1 MALQQRNALTHARVQ
16 PLPEVTDSPALMREL
31 MRLKEENRRLK
42 DVILARGQFIDS
54 MNSLME
60 AVENPPSD
68 VEIMDIM
75 RDVLQNTLKAIHARD
90 GSLLVRDEAT
100 NELVFALVEGDGPKG
115 NILWRRLPAGQGIAG
130 WVVENRRAAIVNN
143 VLSDDRFYAKFDEE
157 GAFRTRSV
165 LAAPIIGGAQVLG
178 VIEVLNK
185 RDDMLFN
192 SGDRARLS
200 LICRVAGELL
210 YRMFRGISL
219 GAQSQPVSRSI

>member
-1 MALQQRNALTHARVQ
+1 MASEQRNPLTHTRVQ

-42 DVILARGQFIDS
+42 DVIHARGQFIDS
-54 MNSLME
+54 MNNLME

-100 NELVFALVEGDGPKG
+100 NELVFALIEGDVPQEK
-115 NILWRRLPAGQGIAG
+115 ILWRRLPPGQGIAG
-130 WVVENRRAAIVNN
+130 WVVENRRPTIVND
-143 VLSDDRFYAKFDEE
+143 VLSDDRFYAKLDHE
-157 GAFRTRSV
+157 GTFKTRSV
-165 LAAPIIGGAQVLG
+165 LAAPIIGGGQVLG

-185 RDDMLFN
+185 RDDMVFN
-192 SGDRARLS
+192 SGDRARLT

-210 YRMFRGISL
+210 CKMIGSL
-219 GAQSQPVSRSI
+219 NLPGAA